1 MANKNLFQTM
11 RGKLLPPADTR
22 NSHGAPAYQ
31 LKPKHALAQYAVT
44 GCLTR
49 TFYASANQQLET
61 VLKLAAEVDP
71 RFVAQVAVYAR
82 ERAFLR
88 DMPALL
94 CAVLSARDVRL
105 LERVFPRAIDNL
117 GMLRAYVQV
126 LRSGVVGR
134 KSLGTVPKRLV
145 NQWLASRS
153 EETLFR
159 QSAGQAPSLTD
170 LVRMVHPKPASE
182 AREAFYGYLLGRPK
196 YDDTLLPEL
205 VRQYERFKNGD
216 SLDVPDLPL
225 PLLTSLPLS
234 RGDWTTVAQ
243 RLSWQAVRMN
253 LNAFAR
259 HGVFGDQQATAAV
272 AAKLRDPRAIDRA
285 KAVPYQ
291 LLAAFRH
298 AGDGVPAPVRDALQD
313 AMEVAVSHVPR
324 VDGKVYVCP
333 DVSGSMQSPVT
344 GERGSA
350 TTAVRC
356 IDVAALMAAAV
367 LRANPS
373 AEVLPF
379 SECVEKVKLNPRDS
393 VMTNAD
399 KLAAVGGGGTNCS
412 APVRQLNR
420 MEAEGDLVVFISDN
434 ESWMDAGASGRGTA
448 LMREWNSFRARNPKA
463 RLVCIDIQP
472 NRTAQA
478 VERED
483 VLNVGGF
490 SDHVFP
496 VVAEFAAGRLHP
508 EHWVREIESVVV

>member
-1 MANKNLFQTM
+1 
-11 RGKLLPPADTR
+11 
-22 NSHGAPAYQ
+22 
-31 LKPKHALAQYAVT
+31 
-44 GCLTR
+44 
-49 TFYASANQQLET
+49 
-61 VLKLAAEVDP
+61 
-71 RFVAQVAVYAR
+71 
-82 ERAFLR
+82 
-88 DMPALL
+88 MPALL
-94 CAVLSARDVRL
+94 CAVLSARDVRML
-105 LERVFPRAIDNL
+105 DRVFPRAIDNL
-117 GMLRAYVQV
+117 AILRAYVKV
-126 LRSGVVGR
+126 PRSGVVGR

-159 QSAGQAPSLTD
+159 QSAGQSPSLPD
-170 LVRMVHPKPASE
+170 LLRMVHPKPASE
-182 AREAFYGYLLGRPK
+182 ACEAFYGYPLGRPQ
-196 YDDTLLPEL
+196 YDHALLPEL
-205 VRQYERFKNGD
+205 VRQYERLKSGE
-216 SLDVPDLPL
+216 SLDVSDLPL
-225 PLLTSLPLS
+225 PLLTSVPMS

-243 RLSWQAVRMN
+243 RSSWQAVRMN

-259 HGVFGDQQATAAV
+259 HGVFSNHQATAAV

-291 LLAAFRH
+291 LLAAFRN
-298 AGDGVPAPVRDALQD
+298 AGEAVPAAVRDALQD

-333 DVSGSMQSPVT
+333 EVSGSMLSPVT
-344 GERGSA
+344 GDRGSA
-350 TTAVRC
+350 TAAIRC

-367 LRANPS
+367 LRANLS

-379 SECVEKVKLNPRDS
+379 AESVKKAKLNSRDS

-399 KLAAVGGGGTNCS
+399 KLAALGGGGTNCS
-412 APVRQLNR
+412 APVRLLNQ
-420 MEAEGDLVVFISDN
+420 MKAEGDLVIFISDN
-434 ESWMDAGASGRGTA
+434 ESWIDAGASGRGTA
-448 LMREWNSFRARNPKA
+448 LMREWDSFRDRNPKA